1 MTKKRNPNKGL
12 FGWLWMLANTLG
24 WGLYYLVATAAGWLG
39 YQAYN
44 ALNDGSGTGWLAGDS
59 AKIYVGLVI
68 FGILWGVLVG
78 LLQWLALRQQ
88 VKVVWKHWL
97 VATTLGML
105 AYGILREILFG
116 LVNTQIDS
124 GTINLYNILITLAAS
139 VPLGIAQWLVL
150 RRHLRLSG
158 LWAALEV
165 VRVMVG
171 SHGDRVWDLASAD
184 DDPEQGRCDRFSDP
198 IYPILG
204 DGWTD
209 LWRDHA
215 GGFEDHVQPARPAVE
230 R

>member
-1 MTKKRNPNKGL
+1 MTKNRNPNKGL
-12 FGWLWMLANTLG
+12 FGWLWMLANTLA

-88 VKVVWKHWL
+88 VKVVWKYWL
-97 VATTLGML
+97 VATMLGML

-116 LVNTQIDS
+116 LVNTQIGS

-158 LWAALEV
+158 LWLEATVIAFGIWPALTTILSKAGVTDFLTRYILSSVMDGLIYGGITLAAL
-165 VRVMVG
+165 RIM
-171 SHGDRVWDLASAD
+171 SSRPDR
-184 DDPEQGRCDRFSDP
+184 Q
-198 IYPILG
+198 
-204 DGWTD
+204 
-209 LWRDHA
+209 
-215 GGFEDHVQPARPAVE
+215 
-230 R
+230 

>member
-68 FGILWGVLVG
+68 FGILWGVLIG

-88 VKVVWKHWL
+88 VKVVWKYWL

-116 LVNTQIDS
+116 LVNTQIGS

-158 LWAALEV
+158 LWLEATVIAFGIWPALTTILSKAGVTEFLTRYILSSVMDGLIYGGITLAAL
-165 VRVMVG
+165 RIM
-171 SHGDRVWDLASAD
+171 SSRPDR
-184 DDPEQGRCDRFSDP
+184 Q
-198 IYPILG
+198 
-204 DGWTD
+204 
-209 LWRDHA
+209 
-215 GGFEDHVQPARPAVE
+215 
-230 R
+230 

>member
-88 VKVVWKHWL
+88 VKVIWKQWL

-105 AYGILREILFG
+105 AYAILREILFG
-116 LVNTQIDS
+116 LVNTQIGS

-158 LWAALEV
+158 LWLEATVIAFGIWPALTTILSKAGVTDFLTRYILSSVMDGLIYGGITLAAL
-165 VRVMVG
+165 RIM
-171 SHGDRVWDLASAD
+171 SN
-184 DDPEQGRCDRFSDP
+184 
-198 IYPILG
+198 
-204 DGWTD
+204 
-209 LWRDHA
+209 
-215 GGFEDHVQPARPAVE
+215 RPNQ

>member
-88 VKVVWKHWL
+88 VKVIWKQWL

-105 AYGILREILFG
+105 AYAILREILFG
-116 LVNTQIDS
+116 LVNTQIGS

-158 LWAALEV
+158 LWLEATVIAFGIWPALTTILSKAGVTDFLTRYILSSVMDGLIYGGITLAAL
-165 VRVMVG
+165 RIM
-171 SHGDRVWDLASAD
+171 SSRLDR
-184 DDPEQGRCDRFSDP
+184 Q
-198 IYPILG
+198 
-204 DGWTD
+204 
-209 LWRDHA
+209 
-215 GGFEDHVQPARPAVE
+215 
-230 R
+230 

>member
-59 AKIYVGLVI
+59 ARIYVGLVI

-88 VKVVWKHWL
+88 VKVVWKYWL

-116 LVNTQIDS
+116 LVNTQIGS

-158 LWAALEV
+158 LWLEATVIAL
-165 VRVMVG
+165 G
-171 SHGDRVWDLASAD
+171 SGQR
-184 DDPEQGRCDRFSDP
+184 
-198 IYPILG
+198 
-204 DGWTD
+204 
-209 LWRDHA
+209 
-215 GGFEDHVQPARPAVE
+215 
-230 R
+230 

>member
-116 LVNTQIDS
+116 LVNTQIGS

-158 LWAALEV
+158 LWLEATVIAFGIWPALTTILSKAGVTDFLTRYILSSVMDGLIYGGITLAAL
-165 VRVMVG
+165 RIM
-171 SHGDRVWDLASAD
+171 SSRPDR
-184 DDPEQGRCDRFSDP
+184 Q
-198 IYPILG
+198 
-204 DGWTD
+204 
-209 LWRDHA
+209 
-215 GGFEDHVQPARPAVE
+215 
-230 R
+230 

>member
-88 VKVVWKHWL
+88 VKVVWKYWL

-116 LVNTQIDS
+116 LVNTQIGS

-150 RRHLRLSG
+150 RRHFRLSG
-158 LWAALEV
+158 LWLEATVIAFGIWPALTTILSKAGVTDFLTRYILSSVMDGLIYGRITLAAL
-165 VRVMVG
+165 RIMF
-171 SHGDRVWDLASAD
+171 SRPDR
-184 DDPEQGRCDRFSDP
+184 Q
-198 IYPILG
+198 
-204 DGWTD
+204 
-209 LWRDHA
+209 
-215 GGFEDHVQPARPAVE
+215 
-230 R
+230 

>member
-1 MTKKRNPNKGL
+1 MTKNRNPNKGL
-12 FGWLWMLANTLG
+12 FGWLWMLANTLA

-88 VKVVWKHWL
+88 VKVVWKYWL
-97 VATTLGML
+97 VATMLGML

-116 LVNTQIDS
+116 LVNTQIGS

-158 LWAALEV
+158 LWLEATVIAFGIWPALTTILSKAGVTDFLTRYILSSVMDGLIYGGITLAAL
-165 VRVMVG
+165 RIM
-171 SHGDRVWDLASAD
+171 SS
-184 DDPEQGRCDRFSDP
+184 
-198 IYPILG
+198 
-204 DGWTD
+204 
-209 LWRDHA
+209 
-215 GGFEDHVQPARPAVE
+215 RPN
-230 R
+230 RQ

>member
-88 VKVVWKHWL
+88 VKVVWKYWL

-116 LVNTQIDS
+116 LVNTQIGS

-158 LWAALEV
+158 LWLEATVIAFGIWPALTTILSKAGVTDFLTRYILSSVMDGLIYGGITLAAL
-165 VRVMVG
+165 RIM
-171 SHGDRVWDLASAD
+171 SSRPDR
-184 DDPEQGRCDRFSDP
+184 Q
-198 IYPILG
+198 
-204 DGWTD
+204 
-209 LWRDHA
+209 
-215 GGFEDHVQPARPAVE
+215 
-230 R
+230 